1 MSAIHKTQKERYNHF
16 IQINTERRRRRKW
29 GSLFCDGEDVV
40 NDALQHLIETSI
52 LCNSVFRFL
61 FVFFL
66 DRNKNP
72 NLDFLQQ
79 QKQKQKQRKK
89 KHKTKSYGSEE
100 LGRKKKRC
108 GGGDWLWLTSSNDD
122 S

>member
-16 IQINTERRRRRKW
+16 IQINIERRRRRNW

-52 LCNSVFRFL
+52 VCNSVFRFL

-79 QKQKQKQRKK
+79 QKQKQRKKK
-89 KHKTKSYGSEE
+89 KHKTKSFGSEE

-108 GGGDWLWLTSSNDD
+108 GGGDWLWLTSCNDD